1 MENNKY
7 FAKGVKHRSNNTK
20 KQKFS
25 NEHIRELSIEKTLN
39 EAISEGIITLEY
51 VKENK
56 KELMKLLRKK

>member
-25 NEHIRELSIEKTLN
+25 NEHIRELSI
-39 EAISEGIITLEY
+39 
-51 VKENK
+51 
-56 KELMKLLRKK
+56 